1 MTFTKL
7 PKTITAE
14 ELLST
19 PLPPVKWII
28 PGLLP
33 AGLALFAGPS
43 KAGKSWLTLWLCLQV
58 AQGKPVWGREIESR
72 TVLYLSLEDTLN
84 RLQDRLFRLVGS
96 EDTPK
101 RLILQTECPGIGQG
115 LEEQIVDFVHNYPD
129 TGLVVIDTLQ
139 KVRSC
144 DQSGSMYASDYK
156 DVSALKSLAD
166 KYGICILLIHHLRK
180 RAASDPFD
188 QISGSN
194 GLMGAA
200 DTTWVM
206 QRKRT
211 SKNADI
217 ILTGRDLDRRTLY
230 LHEENCI
237 WLLDEEETAEEQRL
251 KAVPEYLWRV
261 AEYIEQAGKWQ
272 GTATELLSAAGVD
285 GVLPHMLTR
294 KIVEHFDTVFVPKD
308 IHYETHR
315 TSQTR
320 LLKFSHS
327 ENDAD
332 DANDANDAE
341 IDITQLSGWDISKI
355 ASQASLAS
363 SAKPWR
369 GKYGA

>member
-1 MTFTKL
+1 M
-7 PKTITAE
+7 
-14 ELLST
+14 
-19 PLPPVKWII
+19 
-28 PGLLP
+28 
-33 AGLALFAGPS
+33 
-43 KAGKSWLTLWLCLQV
+43 
-58 AQGKPVWGREIESR
+58 
-72 TVLYLSLEDTLN
+72 
-84 RLQDRLFRLVGS
+84 GS
-96 EDTPK
+96 EDTPE

-115 LEEQIVDFVHNYPD
+115 LEEQIVSFLYNHSD

-180 RAASDPFD
+180 QAASDPFD

-251 KAVPEYLWRV
+251 KAVPEYLWKV
-261 AEYIEQAGKWQ
+261 AEYVEQAGKWQ

-294 KIVEHFDTVFVPKD
+294 KIVEHFDTVFTPKS

-332 DANDANDAE
+332 DANDAD

-355 ASQASLAS
+355 AS

>member
-1 MTFTKL
+1 
-7 PKTITAE
+7 
-14 ELLST
+14 
-19 PLPPVKWII
+19 
-28 PGLLP
+28 
-33 AGLALFAGPS
+33 
-43 KAGKSWLTLWLCLQV
+43 
-58 AQGKPVWGREIESR
+58 
-72 TVLYLSLEDTLN
+72 
-84 RLQDRLFRLVGS
+84 
-96 EDTPK
+96 
-101 RLILQTECPGIGQG
+101 
-115 LEEQIVDFVHNYPD
+115 
-129 TGLVVIDTLQ
+129 
-139 KVRSC
+139 
-144 DQSGSMYASDYK
+144 
-156 DVSALKSLAD
+156 
-166 KYGICILLIHHLRK
+166 
-180 RAASDPFD
+180 
-188 QISGSN
+188 
-194 GLMGAA
+194 MGAA

-332 DANDANDAE
+332 DANDAD

-363 SAKPWR
+363 SDKSWR
-369 GKYGA
+369 RKYGA

>member
-1 MTFTKL
+1 MYTTKL
-7 PKTITAE
+7 PKVISAE
-14 ELLST
+14 DLLST
-19 PLPPVKWII
+19 PIPPTKWII

-58 AQGKPVWGREIESR
+58 AQGKPVWGREVEPR

-84 RLQDRLFRLVGS
+84 RLQERLFRLVGS
-96 EDTPK
+96 EDTPE
-101 RLILQTECPGIGQG
+101 RLILQTECQSIGQG
-115 LEEQIVDFVHNYPD
+115 LEEQITSFLYNHSD

-156 DVSALKSLAD
+156 DVSTLKALAD

-180 RAASDPFD
+180 QAASDPFD

-206 QRKRT
+206 Q
-211 SKNADI
+211 
-217 ILTGRDLDRRTLY
+217 
-230 LHEENCI
+230 
-237 WLLDEEETAEEQRL
+237 EETAEEQRL

-272 GTATELLSAAGVD
+272 GTATELLSETGAD

-294 KIVEHFDTVFVPKD
+294 KIVEHFDTVFAPKG

-332 DANDANDAE
+332 DANDAD

>member
-1 MTFTKL
+1 M
-7 PKTITAE
+7 
-14 ELLST
+14 
-19 PLPPVKWII
+19 
-28 PGLLP
+28 
-33 AGLALFAGPS
+33 
-43 KAGKSWLTLWLCLQV
+43 
-58 AQGKPVWGREIESR
+58 
-72 TVLYLSLEDTLN
+72 
-84 RLQDRLFRLVGS
+84 GS
-96 EDTPK
+96 EDTPE

-115 LEEQIVDFVHNYPD
+115 LEEQITSFLYSHSD

-156 DVSALKSLAD
+156 DVSTLKALAD

-180 RAASDPFD
+180 QAASDPFD

-294 KIVEHFDTVFVPKD
+294 KIVEHFDTVFAPKG
-308 IHYETHR
+308 IRYETHR

-320 LLKFSHS
+320 LLKFSLS

-332 DANDANDAE
+332 DANDAD
-341 IDITQLSGWDISKI
+341 IDITQLSG
-355 ASQASLAS
+355 
-363 SAKPWR
+363 
-369 GKYGA
+369 